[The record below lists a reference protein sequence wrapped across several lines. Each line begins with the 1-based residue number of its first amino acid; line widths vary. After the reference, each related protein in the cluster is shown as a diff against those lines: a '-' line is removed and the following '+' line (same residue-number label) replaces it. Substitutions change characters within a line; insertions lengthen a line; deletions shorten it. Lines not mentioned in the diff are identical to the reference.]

1 MARHSEMYK
10 SRELVVFVKRVTGG
24 KSPWRV
30 LVSGSH
36 QGWPIGP
43 YELKCFASEDDAAA
57 YGLKAA
63 RWVVD
68 NPAVVGPVAKKQT
81 KRKKRRGEQD

>member
-1 MARHSEMYK
+1 MARHSETYK
-10 SRELVVFVKRVTGG
+10 SRELVVFVKQVSGG

-43 YELKCFASEDDAAA
+43 YELKCFASEDDAAT

-63 RWVVD
+63 KWVV
-68 NPAVVGPVAKKQT
+68 NHPAVVGSAAKKQAQ
-81 KRKKRRGEQD
+81 KKKRPAKEG

>member
-1 MARHSEMYK
+1 MARHSQTYK
-10 SRELVVFVKRVTGG
+10 SRELVVFVKQVTGG

-36 QGWPIGP
+36 HGWPIGP
-43 YELKCFASEDDAAA
+43 YELKCFASEDAAAA

-68 NPAVVGPVAKKQT
+68 HPAVVGSAAKKPTQ
-81 KRKKRRGEQD
+81 KKKRSVQQG